1 MSDAFGWTG
10 KPTRHEN
17 RVGKNAV
24 WKNSDG
30 IFGHITCKRQHIPTQ
45 TD

>member
-1 MSDAFGWTG
+1 MDGQTDTAQ
-10 KPTRHEN
+10 KPR
-17 RVGKNAV
+17 RQKCRL
-24 WKNSDG
+24 KSSDG